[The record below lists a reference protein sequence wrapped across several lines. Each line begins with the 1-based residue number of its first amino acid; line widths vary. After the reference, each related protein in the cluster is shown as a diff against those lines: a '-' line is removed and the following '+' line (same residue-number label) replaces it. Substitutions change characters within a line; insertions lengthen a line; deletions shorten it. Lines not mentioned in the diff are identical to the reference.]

1 MIHHKFRRY
10 LECIVVHTEANPH
23 MNCALSCDQAG
34 CIVFACVL
42 YVGGCVWSR
51 AMHIG
56 CMYEANVDALTGEI
70 GTPRAVR
77 TTNKKKRREEKRTE
91 ENGPVPCF
99 CFRFS
104 VCARA
109 V

>member
-1 MIHHKFRRY
+1 
-10 LECIVVHTEANPH
+10 

-77 TTNKKKRREEKRTE
+77 TTNKRREEKRTE
-91 ENGPVPCF
+91 QNRRERTRVFVSVFPFVHV
-99 CFRFS
+99 RF
-104 VCARA
+104 
-109 V
+109 

>member
-1 MIHHKFRRY
+1 
-10 LECIVVHTEANPH
+10 
-23 MNCALSCDQAG
+23 
-34 CIVFACVL
+34 
-42 YVGGCVWSR
+42 
-51 AMHIG
+51 
-56 CMYEANVDALTGEI
+56 MYEANVDALTGEI

-77 TTNKKKRREEKRTE
+77 TTNKKKRREKKRTE

-109 V
+109 VLNEVLSWPRKTQDKLMKIGAGFCLGTADSRHDKAADDC

>member
-1 MIHHKFRRY
+1 
-10 LECIVVHTEANPH
+10 
-23 MNCALSCDQAG
+23 
-34 CIVFACVL
+34 
-42 YVGGCVWSR
+42 VWSR

-77 TTNKKKRREEKRTE
+77 TTNKRREEKRREQNRTE
-91 ENGPVPCF
+91 QKRTDPCF

-104 VCARA
+104 VCARTVLRSA
-109 V
+109 ELA